1 MERDI
6 FEARV
11 ELLSFETRE
20 DLSESVIVR
29 NAQEVG
35 IMILKRLAT

>member
-1 MERDI
+1 MERDT
-6 FEARV
+6 FEART
-11 ELLSFETRE
+11 ELLSFEIRE

-35 IMILKRLAT
+35 IMILKRLVI